1 MTFIVRLY
9 VDEAGR
15 IAGVVE
21 RVKTGEKER
30 VYGTE
35 AISHVVAR
43 MVSEGGGP
51 GPVALE
57 PPPARA

>member
-30 VYGTE
+30 VHGTE
-35 AISHVVAR
+35 AISQVIAR
-43 MVSEGGGP
+43 MVSEESGP
-51 GPVALE
+51 GSVEQEKRP
-57 PPPARA
+57 